1 MQYTTTLPLHN
12 PLTGNQ
18 SFEFPRCRIPHDA
31 PLLVLAVAKAVDLM
45 NSEDQHIEAWI
56 PAIAESAQA
65 RFAAKPATAT
75 KAAQEITR
83 LLRYL
88 SRVAVTWNAVTVDMI
103 MNWCATARPD
113 KSGLHREV
121 AANTASNRAWA
132 ARVGLDLASM
142 LGAEI
147 DVMLAHSIGIKR
159 EASENAMRPL
169 TQSESRRVLAHARGG
184 ITTTSVPL
192 IVALAFA
199 GASSGE
205 IAAVTPGDIAAER
218 GFVRLPGTDSL
229 AARITPLCDW
239 GRKEVAFQLR
249 NRSDLNPAEPLCVT
263 PGLPLKQAKHSVTV
277 RLRRVLAAADLS
289 CRPGVVPR
297 SLRYTTAHRIA
308 HAHGIIAAARFLG
321 TDAVDDTISVFM
333 RAQPEDDGHG

>member
-18 SFEFPRCRIPHDA
+18 SLEFPRYLIADDA
-31 PLLVLAVAKAVDLM
+31 PLLVLAVAKAVGLM
-45 NSEDQHIEAWI
+45 NSEDQRIEAWI
-56 PAIAESAQA
+56 PAIAKSAQA
-65 RFAAKPATAT
+65 RFTAKPATAN
-75 KAAQEITR
+75 KATEEITR

-88 SRVAVTWNAVTVDMI
+88 SRVAITWDAVTVEMI
-103 MNWCATARPD
+103 MNWCSSARPD
-113 KSGLHREV
+113 SKGRHREV

-132 ARVGLDLASM
+132 ARAGLDLASM
-142 LGAEI
+142 LGA
-147 DVMLAHSIGIKR
+147 DVDLMLAHSIDLKR

-169 TQSESRRVLAHARGG
+169 TESETQRVIAHARGG

-199 GASSGE
+199 GASSE
-205 IAAVTPGDIAAER
+205 ETAVVTPDHIDAER

-229 AARITPLCDW
+229 AARINPLCDW
-239 GRKEVAFQLR
+239 GHKEIAFQLR
-249 NRSDLNPAEPLCVT
+249 NRSDLNAADPMCVT

-277 RLRRVLAAADLS
+277 RLRRVLGAADLS

-308 HAHGIIAAARFLG
+308 HAHGIITAALFLG